1 MSQQHKHRI
10 IVYIHTTSLSAQ
22 HILFVYTQ
30 KEIIQ
35 RVALMWWLDNNSHML
50 VTEVKQ

>member
-1 MSQQHKHRI
+1 MLQQHKHRI
-10 IVYIHTTSLSAQ
+10 IVYIHTTPSAQ

-50 VTEVKQ
+50 ATEVKQ